1 MTIIRQPRY
10 PALDVSPLTEQ
21 APPIA
26 SEPVIRGQFRFRESV
41 RLNGDELDRRWFQPY
56 PSQD

>member
-10 PALDVSPLTEQ
+10 PALAVSPVTEP

-26 SEPVIRGQFRFRESV
+26 SESAIRGQFWFREPV
-41 RLNGDELDRRWFQPY
+41 RLNGDELDGRWFRPY